1 MDVGAQ
7 KKAKKRTK
15 RTSIARLFLSVALF
29 AVIVCIVGPFEL
41 FITNRSEF
49 WFGLE
54 EMLLIVGAMTGA
66 AIAVLGVIGLILRGK
81 ARACYT
87 ALLFAVAVGLYLQSN
102 FLNIDYGLLD
112 GKAIDWGSYG
122 TYAIVNTA
130 IWVVLV
136 AAVIM
141 LWALKK
147 KLFWTIHRYGAAAL
161 MAMQILTLGL
171 LFMTSDV
178 LAPVEDENYYLS
190 DKNLYSVGEK
200 ENIIIFVLDQFED
213 PLLDSL
219 LEEDGD
225 RYQTLFADFTRYT
238 DCAAGGAT
246 TSAALPLLITGE
258 YYTDGLGYGEY
269 VSSAFNADGLYDALK
284 KEKYS
289 IGIYTN
295 AMYVGAKADGYV
307 DNYVVGEGKPS
318 SYLGLVSQYSKAA
331 LFKFMP
337 HVLKQHFW
345 LYTAEFDAYRPGESY
360 VSDDAAFYRN
370 LTAEGLRVNGE
381 NSFRLIHLNGGHYPY
396 LINEFAQPEQ
406 AATREQQAKGNIYI
420 VEEYIKQ
427 MKACGVYDDAMIIIT
442 SDHGDSANYS
452 APILL
457 VKDRDVTGAYAES
470 DAPVSHIDLHPT
482 LFAYMGIE
490 KGDSFWDI
498 PEDAQRD
505 RMFYLRLQ
513 DGGSFYMQEYVIS
526 DNVENVGRGVPTGR
540 RLTPALEKKPISLGV
555 RMGLETDGQALLYLV
570 SGMETWPMDSAV
582 TQGTE
587 CVFNFPM
594 EGIQSRSLDISIDVA
609 QLYTEGGQQGV
620 QVYANGQLC
629 HEEAVTEP
637 KSIRFTVG
645 AELLSGENLEV
656 KLVLASKWCPLYLSG
671 VTIEYSSENAV
682 KDNP

>member
-1 MDVGAQ
+1 MSSVTHEEA
-7 KKAKKRTK
+7 KRTAKKE
-15 RTSIARLFLSVALF
+15 SIGRLFFSVALF
-29 AVIVCIVGPFEL
+29 VVVVCVVGPLEL
-41 FITNRSEF
+41 FVTNRSEF
-49 WFGLE
+49 WFGLK
-54 EMLLIVGAMTGA
+54 EMLLIVGMMTGA
-66 AIAVLGVIGLILRGK
+66 AVVVLGAIGLILRGK
-81 ARACYT
+81 VRACYT
-87 ALLFAVAVGLYLQSN
+87 ALLFAVSVGLYLQSN

-122 TYAIVNTA
+122 TYAIINTA
-130 IWVVLV
+130 VWIVLV
-136 AAVIM
+136 AAVVV
-141 LWALKK
+141 LWAVKEK
-147 KLFWTIHRYGAAAL
+147 IFWAIHRYGAAAL

-171 LFMTSDV
+171 LFMSSDALV
-178 LAPVEDENYYLS
+178 PAEDENYYLS

-200 ENIIIFVLDQFED
+200 DNIVIFVLDQFED

-246 TSAALPLLITGE
+246 TAAALPLLITGE

-289 IGIYTN
+289 IGIYTD
-295 AMYVGAKADGYV
+295 AVYVGAKADGYV

-526 DNVENVGRGVPTGR
+526 DQVATVGRGTATGR
-540 RLTPALEKKPISLGV
+540 RLAPVVEKKPVRLGE
-555 RMGLETDGQALLYLV
+555 RMGLDVNGTGLAYIV
-570 SGMETWPMDSAV
+570 SGMDTWPMDSV
-582 TQGTE
+582 ETQGTE
-587 CVFNFPM
+587 AVFSFPM
-594 EGIQSRSLDISIDVA
+594 EGIQKKALTVSIDVA
-609 QLYTEGGQQGV
+609 KLYTEDVKQIV
-620 QVYANGQLC
+620 QIYANGQLRY
-629 HEEAVTEP
+629 EETVTMPKTIQLTVEP
-637 KSIRFTVG
+637 
-645 AELLSGENLEV
+645 ELLTGENLEV
-656 KLVLASKWCPLYLSG
+656 KLVLSTKWCPLYLTG
-671 VTIEYSSENAV
+671 VSIEYAAENAV

>member
-1 MDVGAQ
+1 MSSITREQAI
-7 KKAKKRTK
+7 KNAKKRLNV
-15 RTSIARLFLSVALF
+15 RLCLSIALFV
-29 AVIVCIVGPFEL
+29 VIVCVVGPFEL

-49 WFGLE
+49 WFGLD
-54 EMLLIVGAMTGA
+54 EMLLIVGAMTGVA
-66 AIAVLGVIGLILRGK
+66 VVVLGAIGLLLRGK

-87 ALLFAVAVGLYLQSN
+87 VVLFAVAVGLYLQSN
-102 FLNIDYGLLD
+102 FLNINYGLLD

-122 TYAIVNTA
+122 TYAIINTA
-130 IWVVLV
+130 VWIVLV
-136 AAVIM
+136 AAAIAM
-141 LWALKK
+141 WALKK
-147 KLFWTIHRYGAAAL
+147 KLFWAIHRYAVFAL

-171 LFMTSDV
+171 LFMTNDV
-178 LAPVEDENYYLS
+178 LAPTEDESYYLS

-200 ENIIIFVLDQFED
+200 DNIVIFVLDQFED

-246 TSAALPLLITGE
+246 TAAALPLLITGE

-295 AMYVGAKADGYV
+295 AMYVGAKAEGYV